1 MGFQKIPAGTRGRT
15 RPSNAVTRVLMR
27 TILRVVDRYQWWRAD
42 RAPDTDLLRLT
53 TVGAKTGQERQ
64 VVVTRVAEGDG
75 WLVIASM
82 GGARHH
88 PSWYHNIAAHPDQVW
103 VEVGDQKISVR
114 VEQLD
119 EGRRADA
126 WTRITTIHP
135 TYLDYAD
142 KTDRLI
148 PILKLTPAAT

>member
-1 MGFQKIPAGTRGRT
+1 MGFQKIPAGTRGRG

-27 TILRVVDRYQWWRAD
+27 TILRAVDRYQWWRAD
-42 RAPDTDLLRLT
+42 RAQDTDLLRLT

-88 PSWYHNIAAHPDQVW
+88 PSWYHNIAANPDQVW
-103 VEVGDQKISVR
+103 VEVDHQKISVQ

-119 EGRRADA
+119 EDRRATA
-126 WTRITTIHP
+126 WKHITAAHP
-135 TYLDYAD
+135 TYLDYAN